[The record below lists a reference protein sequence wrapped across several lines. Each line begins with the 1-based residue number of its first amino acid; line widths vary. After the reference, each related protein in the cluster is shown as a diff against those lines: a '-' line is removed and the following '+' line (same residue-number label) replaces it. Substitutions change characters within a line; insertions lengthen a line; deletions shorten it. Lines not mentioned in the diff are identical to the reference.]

1 MAVTRILHRAG
12 NFRDSLRL
20 VTHPA
25 VDAIE
30 ADIWVWNGRLV
41 AHHDRPLGPLPFT
54 FGRGGLHRRPNEI
67 HLDELL
73 ATVKDEAGLY
83 IDLRSQFGDPA
94 PELIREVARV
104 DDRSHLKVTCEN
116 WEIADRV
123 RVWMPS
129 LRVAYSV
136 RSEEQMASYVA
147 DRREGLR
154 PETAIVVRY
163 TLIESADHVAEL
175 RELAGEVGV
184 WTVDDVDQ
192 AIELVSWGVD
202 ELTSNSLTVLNA
214 I

>member
-12 NFRDSLRL
+12 NFRESLHL
-20 VTHPA
+20 ATHPG

-41 AHHDRPLGPLPFT
+41 AHHDRPIGPLPFT
-54 FGRGGLHRRPNEI
+54 FGRDGLRRRRNEI
-67 HLDELL
+67 QLDELL
-73 ATVKDEAGLY
+73 NVVKDHAGLY
-83 IDLRSQFGDPA
+83 IDLRSLFGDPA
-94 PELIREVARV
+94 PELVREVARV
-104 DDRSHLKVTCEN
+104 EDRSHLKVTCES
-116 WEIADRV
+116 WSIADRV

-136 RSEEQMASYVA
+136 RSEEQMAEYVA
-147 DRREGLR
+147 ERRAGTMAQ
-154 PETAIVVRY
+154 TAIVVRH
-163 TLIESADHVAEL
+163 TLVESADHVAEL

-184 WTVDDVDQ
+184 WTIDDVDR